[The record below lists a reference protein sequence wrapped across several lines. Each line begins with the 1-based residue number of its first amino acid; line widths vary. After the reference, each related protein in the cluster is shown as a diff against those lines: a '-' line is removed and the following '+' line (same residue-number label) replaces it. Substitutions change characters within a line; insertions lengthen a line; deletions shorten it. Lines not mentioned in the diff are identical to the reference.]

1 MQAHVDPEF
10 KINKK
15 AMSENV
21 PAAAQFAGL
30 ASLTY
35 SSMFPN
41 TPAMINWHGL
51 RCNLS
56 QVRGR
61 SGSGSPYHLGDAG
74 ANTILF

>member
-1 MQAHVDPEF
+1 MTLHCVFLQSHPDPEF

-15 AMSENV
+15 AMSDNV
-21 PAAAQFAGL
+21 PAASQFAGL

-51 RCNLS
+51 RCGLS
-56 QVRGR
+56 QVSIYTPHR
-61 SGSGSPYHLGDAG
+61 
-74 ANTILF
+74 F